1 VRLLHSYGRARDTH
15 YCYARVSA
23 VGAEFE
29 AATLLGRLVAAQVSL
44 ILRRAVDLDRP
55 FSDHG
60 LDSLGNLELRT
71 RIETETGLRVS
82 PKAIAAHNTARA
94 LATHLSDALA
104 AEQTV

>member
-1 VRLLHSYGRARDTH
+1 V
-15 YCYARVSA
+15 
-23 VGAEFE
+23 AE
-29 AATLLGRLVAAQVSL
+29 QVSL